1 MTETSPDITNN
12 KLLRFQFGNAKLSK
26 LIAHVSLPA
35 GFTCPGAK
43 ECLTYAN
50 RKTRKLKDGP
60 DTEFRCYA
68 AGMEARYPAY
78 HNIVWHNFDLINQV
92 KNDEDALFELYAESL
107 AMIPNALI
115 VRSGVSGDFFTQE
128 QANAVMRLADA
139 NPNIL
144 FYAYTK
150 SVPFFEEH
158 LDCEGRVRDNFIVTC
173 SIGGKHDED
182 VYRREY
188 KYAIV
193 VKDKAHADRLGLEC
207 DHDDTHAMQPGASFA
222 QPIHGGQPAGS
233 EWGQYSRKNGYNKS
247 KKDPLIDVTTYNIWK
262 EVIHG
267 STRHTSKR
275 AVSTI

>member
-1 MTETSPDITNN
+1 MKPDIAHN

-26 LIAHVSLPA
+26 LVAHVSLPA

-50 RKTRKLKDGP
+50 RETRKITDGP
-60 DTEFRCYA
+60 DAEIRCYA
-68 AGMEARYPAY
+68 SMTEAMSPAY
-78 HNIVWHNFDLINQV
+78 HKIVWHNFDLINQIR
-92 KNDEDALFELYAESL
+92 NDEDALFELYMNSID
-107 AMIPNALI
+107 MIPNALI
-115 VRSGVSGDFFTQE
+115 IRSGVSGDFYTQA
-128 QANAVMRLADA
+128 QANALMRVADA
-139 NPNIL
+139 RPNIL

-158 LDCEGRVRDNFIVTC
+158 LDTQGTVRPNFMVTC
-173 SIGGKHDED
+173 SIGGKHDEL

-188 KYAIV
+188 KYARIV
-193 VKDKAHADRLGLEC
+193 RDKEHACELGLEC

-233 EWGQYSRKNGYNKS
+233 EWGKHARQNGYNKS
-247 KKDPLIDVTTYNIWK
+247 KKDPLIDVITYNIWK

-267 STRHTSKR
+267 STRHTNKR
-275 AVSTI
+275 AVSTV